1 MLTASVAL
9 LLPTGVD
16 PKEVYAA
23 MLVRERQRIPIDQ
36 TNSYLQYRTIIVDWM
51 CEVAEEFKL
60 NPYAVQLSVHYFDL
74 ALQRVKVK
82 KSQLQLVAMC
92 CTLLAG
98 ALLSD
103 SPLNGYMHEEPTL
116 CAAVPN
122 LTNRAPVACSQVLR
136 TGGTRATDRRLECML
151 QKHVRPREDREDGG
165 RYSRRAAVGHG

>member
-98 ALLSD
+98 ALPSD
-103 SPLNGYMHEEPTL
+103 SQPQRIYARKPSA
-116 CAAVPN
+116 CAAAPI
-122 LTNRAPVACSQVLR
+122 LTARAPVVRSQVLR
-136 TGGTRATDRRLECML
+136 TGGTRATDR
-151 QKHVRPREDREDGG
+151 
-165 RYSRRAAVGHG
+165 